1 MSLINIELIEC
12 LALYVLLFG
21 CFLGV
26 LACIFVLLSILLE
39 FTHKIFVISKEYYSY
54 IRYRHDLDYI
64 IYLQDKAEKYN
75 SKEYSKKALRLSKM
89 NEKQGE

>member
-1 MSLINIELIEC
+1 MSLINIELIKC
-12 LALYVLLFG
+12 FAIYVLLFG
-21 CFLGV
+21 FFLCALTGV
-26 LACIFVLLSILLE
+26 LIIISVFLE
-39 FTHKIFVISKEYYSY
+39 FTRKIFVISKEYHSY

-89 NEKQGE
+89 NEKQGD

>member
-1 MSLINIELIEC
+1 MSFIDVEFVESFLFITLLFLLVIMFVSSLIFIV
-12 LALYVLLFG
+12 A
-21 CFLGV
+21 
-26 LACIFVLLSILLE
+26 ILLE
-39 FTHKIFVISKEYYSY
+39 FTHKIFVISKEYHSY

-75 SKEYSKKALRLSKM
+75 SKEYSKKAVRLSKM